1 MPIFWMTSLSRL
13 ILLGLSL
20 WLVGCGSR
28 PDTPATPETA
38 VSDAVQD
45 SFTIERLLWLYADWE
60 GVPYR
65 LGGMS
70 KKGIDCSGF
79 TLLVYRDLVAKSLP
93 RTVEEQLE
101 HGAPVATGH
110 QRPGDLIFFKTGW
123 STRHVGVS
131 LGDHRFVHAST
142 SQGVMISSLN
152 NSYWKQKFW
161 QIRRYG

>member
-1 MPIFWMTSLSRL
+1 MPMSWMTQIFRL
-13 ILLGLSL
+13 LLLGGCF
-20 WLVGCGSR
+20 WLVGCSSK
-28 PDTPATPETA
+28 PELPAAPA
-38 VSDAVQD
+38 QASSNGLSA
-45 SFTIERLLWLYADWE
+45 ERLLWLYADWE

-79 TLLVYRDLVAKSLP
+79 TLLVYRDLAAKALP

-101 HGAPVATGH
+101 LGEPVAKGK

-131 LGDHRFVHAST
+131 LGDQRFVHAST
-142 SQGVMISSLN
+142 SQGVMISSLT

-161 QIRRYG
+161 QIRRYDSR